1 MSPSSHQALWV
12 DPRRQ
17 RAFTLIEMLVVLVI
31 TSLLVTVIMQGF
43 GYSMGLYQRVQT
55 TQKNAY
61 SEVLAYNWLRE
72 TLGHQVAARP
82 GAQGLDG
89 QRQNLSTF
97 SFQPLVQ
104 QSGSRALIQWQLVQ
118 VPGALQLQ
126 YEEIGQKFQVYEWP
140 ESTGEFEYLDADGG
154 WHPLWPVTKVDPP
167 PLPQAVRLLVHTGS
181 ETRNYV
187 VVVATRKQSEVTM
200 DEVLYGR

>member
-1 MSPSSHQALWV
+1 MSPSHRYKLMTG
-12 DPRRQ
+12 DHRQ

-43 GYSMGLYQRVQT
+43 GYSMGLYQRVQA

-72 TLGHQVAARP
+72 TLSQQVAARP
-82 GAQGLDG
+82 GSHGLDG
-89 QRQNLSTF
+89 QRQELTTY

-104 QSGSRALIQWQLVQ
+104 QPGTRALINWQVLQ
-118 VPGALQLQ
+118 EPGALQLQ
-126 YEEIGQKFQVYEWP
+126 YEEAGQQFLVYEWP
-140 ESTGEFEYLDADGG
+140 ESTGEFEYLDVKGN
-154 WHPLWPVTKVDPP
+154 WHPVWPVEKADPP
-167 PLPQAVRLLVHTGS
+167 HLPEAVRLQVHTGS

>member
-1 MSPSSHQALWV
+1 MNPSLECKLMPGHH
-12 DPRRQ
+12 RQ

-72 TLGHQVAARP
+72 TLSQQVAARP
-82 GAQGLDG
+82 GGHGLDG
-89 QRQNLSTF
+89 QRQELTTY

-104 QSGSRALIQWQLVQ
+104 PPGARALINWQVLQ
-118 VPGALQLQ
+118 EPGALRLQ
-126 YEEIGQKFQVYEWP
+126 YEEAGQQFLVYEWP
-140 ESTGEFEYLDADGG
+140 ESTGEFEYLDVKGN
-154 WHPLWPVTKVDPP
+154 WHPVWPVEKTDPP
-167 PLPQAVRLLVHTGS
+167 HLPEAVRLQVHTGS